1 MAPNKSITTERLTLR
16 PHGPEDFD
24 DMCAMWSDPAVTRH
38 IGGRAFS
45 REEVWARLL
54 RYAGIWSLFG
64 YGMWAVRDRAS
75 GDFVGDVGFLNLRR
89 TVVPPFGDRP
99 ELGFVLARD
108 AHGQGYATEA
118 ARAALE
124 WGDRAWG
131 DRAWGDRE
139 TICMIAPDNAAS
151 IRVAVKLGYREVS
164 RSVYMGDPVVLF
176 ARRGVRPGPA

>member
-1 MAPNKSITTERLTLR
+1 MAPNRSIATERLTLR

-24 DMCAMWSDPAVTRH
+24 DMQAMWSDPVVTRH

-64 YGMWAVRDRAS
+64 YGMWAVRERAS
-75 GDFVGDVGFLNLRR
+75 GDFVGDVGFLNLCR
-89 TVVPPFGDRP
+89 TVVPTFGDRP
-99 ELGFVLARD
+99 ELGFVLAPK
-108 AHGQGYATEA
+108 AHGRGYATEA
-118 ARAALE
+118 ARAALD
-124 WGDRAWG
+124 WGERAWG
-131 DRAWGDRE
+131 ERE
-139 TICMIAPDNAAS
+139 TVCMIAPDNAPS

-164 RSVYMGDPVVLF
+164 RSDYMGDPVILL